1 MSRQVKPEKVE
12 STPARKG
19 GLIGVKMVE
28 LEREYQTFHHGF
40 KRVKFVKVG
49 ETAKAIAIQP
59 KLLQKLSE
67 VYNKLYLEA
76 LEKGY
81 EGVAKEGEDLVKL
94 CETIWLPKSQI
105 TVNGNVIEMPEWLWK
120 KNFQQYF

>member
-1 MSRQVKPEKVE
+1 MSRPVKPESVE
-12 STPARKG
+12 SIFLGK
-19 GLIGVKMVE
+19 
-28 LEREYQTFHHGF
+28 EYQTFHHGF

-49 ETAKAIAIQP
+49 ETAKAIAVQP

-81 EGVAKEGEDLVKL
+81 EGVGVEGEDLVKL
-94 CETIWLPKSQI
+94 CEVIWLPKSQI
-105 TVNGNVIEMPEWLWK
+105 EIEENVIKMPEWLWK
-120 KNFQQYF
+120 KSFQQYLR